1 MIFRQH
7 HLVIEGSFSFRKEHD
22 RFMSKD
28 ARPPDKN
35 KEPKSFIDIGKSN
48 VREMAF
54 VTTPMTLI

>member
-1 MIFRQH
+1 
-7 HLVIEGSFSFRKEHD
+7 
-22 RFMSKD
+22 MSKD
-28 ARPPDKN
+28 ARRPDKN